1 MCGPPDFA
9 ALMLSMTRIG
19 YAAVFLVG
27 ISLASRYLAGRD
39 ISLSSV
45 AATLKRRILRLPAP
59 E

>member
-27 ISLASRYLAGRD
+27 VSLASRYLAGRD
-39 ISLSSV
+39 LSFSSLVS
-45 AATLKRRILRLPAP
+45 ALKRRILRIPAP